1 MYYTGVY
8 KVTQYNGRE
17 NNTTMDF
24 MSRNNQ
30 QQSGRVAPSGPTP
43 QPAVP
48 TGAGNPQHQHQGDG
62 FKKAVQALPTW
73 VRAMKVV
80 LLFAVTILAVAVSF
94 FLYSFNPNESKYVNT
109 SKYQAVFLANGQVYF
124 GKLRVVT
131 AKYYS
136 LDNIFY
142 LNTQSQD
149 QTKTDETNKNF
160 TLIKL
165 GCELHGPEDQMV
177 INRDQVTFWEN
188 LGSDGQ
194 VAKTIATWNK
204 QNPDGQKCQTASA
217 TTDQSTTTTGSATGQ
232 SAATGTSATTGTT
245 STTKK

>member
-1 MYYTGVY
+1 
-8 KVTQYNGRE
+8 
-17 NNTTMDF
+17 MDF
-24 MSRNNQ
+24 MSRNGQ
-30 QQSGRVAPSGPTP
+30 QQAGRVAPAGPAHQPSTP
-43 QPAVP
+43 PQ
-48 TGAGNPQHQHQGDG
+48 NPMHQGGDG

-80 LLFAVTILAVAVSF
+80 LLFSVAILSLAVSF
-94 FLYSFNPNESKYVNT
+94 FLYSFNPNESKYVT
-109 SKYQAVFLANGQVYF
+109 TDKYQAVFLANGQVYF

-149 QTKTDETNKNF
+149 QTKTEDASKASNF

-165 GCELHGPEDQMV
+165 GCELHGPSDQMV

-188 LGSDGQ
+188 LRDDGQ
-194 VAKTIATWNK
+194 VAKTIAEWNK
-204 QNPDGQKCQTASA
+204 QNPTGQKCQAASA
-217 TTDQSTTTTGSATGQ
+217 TTDQSSSTTGGTTGQSSTTGSGSSST
-232 SAATGTSATTGTT
+232 SGTSTTTNSGS
-245 STTKK
+245 STTKKQ